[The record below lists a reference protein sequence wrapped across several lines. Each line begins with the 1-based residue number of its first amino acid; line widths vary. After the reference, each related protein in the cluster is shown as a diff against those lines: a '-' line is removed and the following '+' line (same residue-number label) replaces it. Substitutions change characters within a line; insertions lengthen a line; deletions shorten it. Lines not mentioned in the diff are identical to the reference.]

1 MKQEFKF
8 VMFSSLFSL
17 FSSVTSVSNTNL
29 QLTLIVIKKSIIK
42 KYNALIIT
50 IINTLISQP

>member
-50 IINTLISQP
+50 IIDTLISQP